1 VSHATLKLTDCPE
14 GLNMEVMYEGGYNP
28 LSPAHTH
35 IEALI
40 GKMAELAR
48 PVGEA
53 IHLSADEVA
62 AMQANALLTAKGA
75 QDLPAVM
82 PVVRMSKSEVAA
94 LSQVAREPELIVT
107 PRPIPEMT
115 GDTIKVS
122 RPMPYESTAAQ
133 NRAQFAK
140 LMADDQRESLW
151 VRLHTLSKTLESSG
165 VIDLHAQP
173 EAYGTILGAMKAVAE
188 QGEPLLPASAAEV
201 WVLVGNTSMTV
212 GHGEVADI
220 PTLQTIGAYGEKG
233 FQPAFSSEAGALA
246 YIKRN
251 GAESRVKA
259 VRLAVKE

>member
-1 VSHATLKLTDCPE
+1 MSHATLKLTDCPE

-40 GKMAELAR
+40 GKMAELAE

-62 AMQANALLTAKGA
+62 AMRIKNDVAHALANTPDGFCPGCGDKLTEEMDPVVCLALATGASPSDVKSAMQANKLLTAKGA
-75 QDLPAVM
+75 QELPAAM
-82 PVVRMSKSEVAA
+82 PVVRMSKAEVGA
-94 LSQVAREPELIVT
+94 LSQITRGPDLVVT

-133 NRAQFAK
+133 NRAQFDR

-151 VRLHTLSKTLESSG
+151 VRLHTLSKILESSG

-173 EAYGTILGAMKAVAE
+173 EAYGTILDAMKAVAE
-188 QGEPLLPASAAEV
+188 QG
-201 WVLVGNTSMTV
+201 G
-212 GHGEVADI
+212 
-220 PTLQTIGAYGEKG
+220 
-233 FQPAFSSEAGALA
+233 
-246 YIKRN
+246 
-251 GAESRVKA
+251 
-259 VRLAVKE
+259 